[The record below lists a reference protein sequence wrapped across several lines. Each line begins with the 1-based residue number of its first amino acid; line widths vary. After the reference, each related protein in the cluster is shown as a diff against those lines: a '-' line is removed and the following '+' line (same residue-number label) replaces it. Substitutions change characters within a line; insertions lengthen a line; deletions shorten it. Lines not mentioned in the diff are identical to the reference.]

1 MVYVVYIN
9 WRGDLMLTFSNYD
22 LKGLVLKNRVVLP
35 PMCMYSSD
43 NDGFIKEFHKTHYS
57 SRALGGVGLIIV
69 EATAVESRGRISSN
83 DLGIWS
89 DKHTEGL
96 ATIVES
102 VKNFGSKIGIQ
113 LAHAGRKCGAEN
125 EIIVAPSPVPFSDE
139 YRRPFELS
147 HEDIKDVVHAFKEGA
162 RRANEAGFDTIE
174 IHAAHGYLIHQFLS
188 PLSNFRNDEY
198 GGSLENRTRLL
209 KEILNT
215 IKLVWPKEK
224 PILIRVSAEDYSEGG
239 INIDEMVNI
248 VNEVKSLVDMVHVS
262 SGGLVLAPINLFP
275 GYQVKFSEIIRERCN
290 IPTIAVG
297 LIKDYDQV
305 EEILSNKRADLVALG
320 RELLREPFWVLN
332 KAYEN
337 RIDIKYPKQ
346 YIRGFR

>member
-1 MVYVVYIN
+1 
-9 WRGDLMLTFSNYD
+9 MLTFSNYS
-22 LKGLVLKNRVVLP
+22 LKNLILKNRVVLP

-43 NDGFIKEFHKTHYS
+43 SSGLVKEFHKAHYS
-57 SRALGGVGLIIV
+57 ARALGGVGLIII
-69 EATAVESRGRISSN
+69 EATAIEPRGRISSY

-89 DKHTEGL
+89 DNQIKGL
-96 ATIVES
+96 SSIVEL
-102 VKNFGSKIGIQ
+102 VKEYGTKIGIQ
-113 LAHAGRKCGAEN
+113 LAHAGRKCGSED
-125 EIIVAPSPVPFSDE
+125 EIIVAPSPIPFSNE
-139 YRRPFELS
+139 FKNPMELS
-147 HEDIKDVVHAFKEGA
+147 HSDIKDVVHAFKESA

-188 PLSNFRNDEY
+188 PLSNRRSDEY
-198 GGSLENRTRLL
+198 GGDLSNRTRFL
-209 KEILNT
+209 KDVLNN
-215 IKLVWPKEK
+215 IKLVWPDDK
-224 PILIRVSAEDYSEGG
+224 PILLRVSADDYSDGG
-239 INIDEMVNI
+239 INIEEMVNI
-248 VNEVKSLVDMVHVS
+248 INEVKDLIDMVHVS
-262 SGGLVLAPINLFP
+262 SGGLVLAHINLFP
-275 GYQVKFSEIIRERCN
+275 GYQINFSDIIRNRCN

-337 RIDIKYPKQ
+337 DIDIKYPRQ